1 MSISAFR
8 PLHLFVRGGRL
19 FLFFKIER
27 RMKMLQ
33 DQMLLRIP
41 GPSPI
46 PPSVQRAMSQP
57 MIGHRGQETSN
68 MLRNI
73 APGLQ
78 RSFGTTQDVV
88 ILTGSGTAGLEAAV
102 VNIVNP
108 GDEVLVVVTGAFGER
123 FTTICEACNIKVHSI
138 DVEWGQALDP
148 LQIKRFLQN
157 HPEIKAVFS
166 TYCETSTGV
175 LNPVKELAHAVRE
188 VSEALLIVDG
198 VSCIGGVETKMDD
211 WGIDVLV
218 TGSQKAFMLP
228 AGLAFI
234 AASERAWTIIENNPQ
249 PRYYLDLVRYRD
261 NLLKDTTPFTPA
273 LSLLFGLEQVLQLI
287 ENEGIEQVNARHT
300 LMMNMTRA
308 AFRALGIPLLTSD
321 KDASPTVTA
330 VKPEDF
336 DAEAFRKVI
345 KQEFGLIVA
354 GGQQHLSGKIFRIGH
369 MGYCSPADVL
379 QTISAM
385 EIGLLKIDKEIELG
399 KGTAAAQQV
408 YLNEGVLV

>member
-1 MSISAFR
+1 MA
-8 PLHLFVRGGRL
+8 
-19 FLFFKIER
+19 
-27 RMKMLQ
+27 Q
-33 DQMLLRIP
+33 
-41 GPSPI
+41 
-46 PPSVQRAMSQP
+46 
-57 MIGHRGQETSN
+57 
-68 MLRNI
+68 
-73 APGLQ
+73 
-78 RSFGTTQDVV
+78 
-88 ILTGSGTAGLEAAV
+88 
-102 VNIVNP
+102 
-108 GDEVLVVVTGAFGER
+108 
-123 FTTICEACNIKVHSI
+123 
-138 DVEWGQALDP
+138 
-148 LQIKRFLQN
+148 
-157 HPEIKAVFS
+157 
-166 TYCETSTGV
+166 
-175 LNPVKELAHAVRE
+175 AVRE
-188 VSEALLIVDG
+188 VSDALIVVDG
-198 VSCIGGVETKMDD
+198 VSCVGGVETKMDD

-249 PRYYLDLVRYRD
+249 PRYYMDLIRYRD

-287 ENEGIEQVNARHT
+287 DKEGVEQVNARHT

-308 AFRALGIPLLTSD
+308 AFQALGIPLLTSD

-385 EIGLLKIDKEIELG
+385 EIGLLKVGKEIELG